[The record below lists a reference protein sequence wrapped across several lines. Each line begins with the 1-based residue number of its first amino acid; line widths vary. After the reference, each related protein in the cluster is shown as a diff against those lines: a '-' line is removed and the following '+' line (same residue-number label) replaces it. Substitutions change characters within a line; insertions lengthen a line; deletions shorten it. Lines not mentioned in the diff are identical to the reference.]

1 MSGMIQRLLAGN
13 FSSPLTLIFI
23 VFVLLAFYFLLRLGW
38 FFFVKGEEFTD
49 SPEGKRQTRNLVR
62 LLVISVFIALF
73 SGFAFEFV
81 RIGRDIAQAN
91 ASTAAKGFF
100 DWLLGK

>member
-49 SPEGKRQTRNLVR
+49 SPEGKRQTRNVVR

>member
-1 MSGMIQRLLAGN
+1 MGTMLQRLLAGN
-13 FSSPLTLIFI
+13 FSSPLTLIFV
-23 VFVLLAFYFLLRLGW
+23 VFTLLAFYFLFRLGW

-49 SPEGKRQTRNLVR
+49 SVEGKRQTRSLVR
-62 LLVISVFIALF
+62 LLVVSVLIALF

-81 RIGRDIAQAN
+81 RVGRDIAQAN
-91 ASTAAKGFF
+91 ASTAAQGFF

>member
-1 MSGMIQRLLAGN
+1 MSGLLQRLLAGN

-23 VFVLLAFYFLLRLGW
+23 VFTLLAFYFLFRLGW
-38 FFFVKGEEFTD
+38 YFFVKGEEFTE
-49 SPEGKRQTRNLVR
+49 SAEGKRQTRNLVR
-62 LLVISVFIALF
+62 LLVVSVLIALF

-81 RIGRDIAQAN
+81 RVGRDMAQASASN
-91 ASTAAKGFF
+91 AATGFF